1 MPVTGP
7 TVVRRQ
13 LGRRLRRLRE
23 EAART
28 EQEVERAKVCS
39 RTTLWRI
46 ENGKFPV
53 KMNTVRGLCWFYGA
67 DPETTDAL
75 ARLAGASDEH
85 GWWESHGDAVP
96 DWFRLYVGLEA
107 AATEIGVY
115 DPEVIHGLLQ
125 TPDYMRAVFRATYPD
140 APQEKIER
148 LVSLR
153 LDRQISYYDRAEP
166 ARIVAVLGAGAL
178 VREVGGPAVMAEQ
191 RAHLAGL
198 GRRVRVEVRVL
209 PWSVGA
215 HPAFSGQFILL
226 DFADPDDPDVA
237 YVESHMGAR
246 YLERP
251 EELAE
256 YRRIFRLIREQSV
269 PIEEHLR

>member
-23 EAART
+23 ESSRT

-75 ARLAGASDEH
+75 TRLAGASDEH

-125 TPDYMRAVFRATYPD
+125 TPDYMRAVFRATYPE

-153 LDRQISYYDRAEP
+153 LDRQISYYDREQP
-166 ARIVAVLGAGAL
+166 ARIVAILGAGAL

-256 YRRIFRLIREQSV
+256 YRRIFRLIRKQSV